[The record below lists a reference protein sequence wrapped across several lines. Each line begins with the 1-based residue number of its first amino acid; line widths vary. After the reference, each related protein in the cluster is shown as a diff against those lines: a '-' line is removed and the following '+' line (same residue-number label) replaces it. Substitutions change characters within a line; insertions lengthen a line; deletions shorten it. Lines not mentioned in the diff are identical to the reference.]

1 MTDDGSSEHT
11 PGYATIHS
19 AQWISWRPTI
29 MPYNL
34 YLYNVI
40 AYSNIRLQSRNYSDN
55 VKLHGPYLDKYLE
68 WKKQLY
74 NLQNFLH

>member
-1 MTDDGSSEHT
+1 
-11 PGYATIHS
+11 
-19 AQWISWRPTI
+19 

-40 AYSNIRLQSRNYSDN
+40 AYSNIRLQSRNYSDK